1 MSLLVEMQNKKE
13 CTFIQLKGIL
23 DITTI
28 EDFVTQIEVL
38 PEVHSLILDFS
49 NLEFIDST
57 GIGAIMELIYLAKEN
72 NFSIELQGMDE
83 GIKQIFEVVGLFM
96 IMKVL
101 KREGA

>member
-1 MSLLVEMQNKKE
+1 MSLIVEKRHEKK
-13 CTFIQLKGIL
+13 CAVIRIKGIL

-49 NLEFIDST
+49 SLEFVDST
-57 GIGAIMELIYLAKEN
+57 GIGAIMELIYLAREN

-83 GIKQIFEVVGLFM
+83 GTKQIFEVVGLFT
-96 IMKVL
+96 IMKAL